1 MCEVCLMAEMLSTLW
16 QYIYCITGYT
26 IQSLNDM
33 RYVTANNDHAATV
46 PCGFLHFAL
55 FYTIL
60 QEKINPVIHIRG
72 FADCTRKLI
81 LAPKVKDGISTPR

>member
-1 MCEVCLMAEMLSTLW
+1 V
-16 QYIYCITGYT
+16 I
-26 IQSLNDM
+26 
-33 RYVTANNDHAATV
+33 ANTDPADTV
-46 PCGFLHFAL
+46 PRGFLPFAL

-72 FADCTRKLI
+72 FTDCTRNLI